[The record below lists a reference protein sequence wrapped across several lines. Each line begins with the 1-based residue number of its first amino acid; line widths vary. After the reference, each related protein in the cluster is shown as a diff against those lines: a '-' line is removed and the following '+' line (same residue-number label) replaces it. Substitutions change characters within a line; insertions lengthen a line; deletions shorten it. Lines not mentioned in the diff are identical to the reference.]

1 MNRSEEDKEN
11 DKKLKKQDKEP
22 LLGHVSMVNSVV
34 VTPNHVIT
42 ADRDAHIRISRYP
55 EGYIIDQFCLGHLKF
70 VTAIELLDD
79 DLLLSGGGDDYL
91 LLWDYKKGKELKRF
105 DVRDAILSHA
115 QIRSIRVNDKNKGKD
130 LPENYGDL
138 IPCINRILVGDK
150 LNENKD
156 PLVLFTSCG

>member
-11 DKKLKKQDKEP
+11 DKRLKKQDKEP

-34 VTPNHVIT
+34 LTPNHVIT

-70 VTAIELLDD
+70 VTDIELLDD

-105 DVRDAILSHA
+105 D
-115 QIRSIRVNDKNKGKD
+115 
-130 LPENYGDL
+130 
-138 IPCINRILVGDK
+138 
-150 LNENKD
+150 
-156 PLVLFTSCG
+156 